1 MISKARALE
10 LMQESATDLR
20 RSGMIDHDLT
30 VGSETPLLGA
40 DSQLDSM
47 GFVTFITD
55 LEDRLTR
62 ETGTDVQLVLDD
74 VHDFN
79 ADQPYLSGG
88 TLARYLGRITGG
100 DGAATR

>member
-1 MISKARALE
+1 MVSETRALE
-10 LMQESATDLR
+10 LMQESMTDLR
-20 RSGMIDHDLT
+20 RSGMINHDLT

-40 DSQLDSM
+40 ESRLDSI

-62 ETGTDVQLVLDD
+62 ETGTEVQIVLDD

-79 ADQPYLSGG
+79 ADKPYLSGG
-88 TLARYLGRITGG
+88 TLARYVRGITRGEDDVSG
-100 DGAATR
+100 